1 MALYEN
7 LSQSERDKLAAQFGG
22 FTRPK
27 SFGEMLKEV
36 GNNPAKQMFHN
47 SFRLH
52 FFQRVLAEYTAIL
65 LQQQQLQEQAARNAA
80 SGEPA
85 PRRGDE
91 EEEEEYR
98 EVVDLREYSN
108 EEKDKLD
115 EIYKKY
121 QEAFADLYAA
131 YEADIRVAN
140 LELAEQE
147 MDLMQQQLKGPELD
161 AFNDKKD
168 SIRDI
173 LSGEMDI
180 AELLKSGNINTIL
193 DHLRGMRDE
202 TDQMFASFDD
212 AFKEM
217 HMQRMACAFGE
228 CGLSPNNLSR
238 VGQVFTNMASDLK
251 KIFEKHKDKVDDINN
266 DYAKEADKLQ
276 NDMKAEL
283 NGVNAQLAVKLD
295 DAVIS
300 RSDMRPEPAP
310 TSSLLE
316 EDRLN
321 DMADFLHH
329 NDVNKTEHVWA
340 MRVEYLTQENG
351 PANNVRLHDEMQ
363 YRMGATTMFRSTTQ
377 DDVTVNELR
386 ATQNEAT
393 LKTQFKELA
402 ESRGMSPKELV
413 EDVDAAINKQLGDDN
428 KGAFTESAEQA
439 QPDHKRSKMMERAMT
454 PPPPGGGDGGA
465 GG

>member
-27 SFGEMLKEV
+27 SFGQMLKEV

-65 LQQQQLQEQAARNAA
+65 HQEQQMHEQAARAA
-80 SGEPA
+80 ANRKPA
-85 PRRGDE
+85 PRRGRDE

-98 EVVDLREYSN
+98 EVVDLSEYSN
-108 EEKDKLD
+108 DDEDELDK
-115 EIYKKY
+115 IYKKY
-121 QEAFADLYAA
+121 QEAFAALYTA
-131 YEADIRVAN
+131 YEADIRAAN

-147 MDLMQQQLKGPELD
+147 MDLMQQQLDGSELD
-161 AFNDKKD
+161 AFNANKD

-228 CGLSPNNLSR
+228 CGFGESNLHR
-238 VGQVFTNMASDLK
+238 VGEVFKNMASGLK
-251 KIFEKHKDKVDDINN
+251 EIFKKHNEKVDEINK
-266 DYAKEADKLQ
+266 DYAEKADELQ
-276 NDMKAEL
+276 NEMKAEL
-283 NGVNAQLAVKLD
+283 DKVNPELAEKLD

-300 RSDMRPEPAP
+300 RSDMRPELKPAP
-310 TSSLLE
+310 TSRS
-316 EDRLN
+316 RL
-321 DMADFLHH
+321 DEMADFLHH
-329 NDVNKTEHVWA
+329 DNVSNTEHVWA
-340 MRVEYLTQENG
+340 MRVEYLTHENG

-363 YRMGATTMFRSTTQ
+363 YNMSAKTTFRSITQ
-377 DDVTVNELR
+377 DDVSVNEFD
-386 ATQNEAT
+386 ATQT
-393 LKTQFKELA
+393 LEKQFKELA
-402 ESRGMSPKELV
+402 ELSGLSPQAYA
-413 EDVDAAINKQLGDDN
+413 EDVDAKIREQLEDKN
-428 KGAFTESAEQA
+428 KGAFEDAANDAKPEA
-439 QPDHKRSKMMERAMT
+439 QRSKHMEKVMKPQ
-454 PPPPGGGDGGA
+454 PPGGA